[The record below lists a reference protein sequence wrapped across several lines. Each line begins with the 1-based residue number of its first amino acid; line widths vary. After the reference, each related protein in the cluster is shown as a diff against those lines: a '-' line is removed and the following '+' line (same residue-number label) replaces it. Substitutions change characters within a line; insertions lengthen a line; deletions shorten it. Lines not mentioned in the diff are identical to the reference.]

1 MGSSSLFWGRR
12 SCTGE
17 LPRRDMAA
25 LAQDPLNHA
34 KPLRR
39 DRMREKVLNYLM
51 KLGIGTAKIATSQ
64 RKPDRGN
71 IAPKV

>member
-1 MGSSSLFWGRR
+1 
-12 SCTGE
+12 
-17 LPRRDMAA
+17 MAA

-71 IAPKV
+71 IAPKVIDTDTVYMVAAEGS